1 MVKKIFLFSLI
12 LLLSALS
19 GKMAYCNST
28 TDTLIQSS
36 QESQKNAIRKQ
47 SLDQASSDPVVS
59 FSTARK
65 LLELPAT
72 EASNQEKSEFFR
84 LLAKKFEN
92 SSHFKQA
99 LGSYKIADSLA
110 SAVGVKKAVQP
121 AIPIVSHGLP
131 ITFYLFATL
140 LIIFL
145 IFFGY
150 SVLGFFKLNA
160 HRKTLVDKQD
170 KLSKELGKLQS
181 ELEVRVKS
189 ENRSLYKELEGLQD
203 EEVVLKSALKK
214 AEEAG
219 FLRNAFIANLGFD
232 VRTPLN
238 GIIGFASMLE
248 TELAVEKNL
257 ELYEYAANI
266 EKSGHRL
273 MKLLNNVID
282 LSSLESNTLK
292 LEILP
297 VAPESIIKNIYD
309 QYTTSAREKNLIF
322 KNKIDPELRPVLADE
337 KNLEKVLMQIVD
349 NAVKYTESG
358 FVTLSAVYDRAR
370 DIDVIEIKDTGPGID
385 KKHQKLLFEMGAGS
399 DEGQLKFEEGTG
411 IGLKL
416 AKKLM
421 DLMNAGIELN
431 SEPGAGTTIRLLF
444 PCSKKAVIQKSTP
457 AELKETSL
465 EVTTA
470 SELGNLDIFVVED
483 DRMNRI
489 ILEKML
495 KNMGSVK
502 LAVDGKDCMEI
513 IDSEAAKKHFYQ
525 IMLFDINLPGN
536 KDGVALMKEIR
547 AKYKEY
553 QQVPFIAQTAYAM
566 ASDKEFFLKQG
577 FDSYLSKPI
586 NRNELIS
593 TVKQQLSIFGSVVNE
608 PS

>member
-1 MVKKIFLFSLI
+1 MLKKAFLFSVI
-12 LLLSALS
+12 LLLAALS
-19 GKMAYCNST
+19 GKAEYCISL
-28 TDTLIQSS
+28 TDTTIQSL
-36 QESQKNAIRKQ
+36 QENQKAAIQKQ
-47 SLDQASSDPVVS
+47 SLDQASSDPIAS

-72 EASNQEKSEFFR
+72 DVSNQQKSEFFR
-84 LLAKKFEN
+84 RLAKKFEDSN
-92 SSHFKQA
+92 HFKQA
-99 LGSYKIADSLA
+99 LESYKIADSLA
-110 SAVGVKKAVQP
+110 SVVGIKKTVPTAKP
-121 AIPIVSHGLP
+121 FISHGLP
-131 ITFYLFATL
+131 KTFYLFAAL

-150 SVLGFFKLNA
+150 SALGFFKLNVR
-160 HRKTLVDKQD
+160 RKTLLDKQD
-170 KLSKELGKLQS
+170 KLSKELDKLQS
-181 ELEVRVKS
+181 ELDAKVKS
-189 ENRSLYKELEGLQD
+189 ENRSKYKELEGMQD
-203 EEVVLKSALKK
+203 EEAALKSALKK

-238 GIIGFASMLE
+238 GIIGFANMLE

-282 LSSLESNTLK
+282 LSSLESNALK

-309 QYTTSAREKNLIF
+309 QYATPAREKNLIF
-322 KNKIDPELRPVLADE
+322 KSKIDPELRPVLADE

-358 FVTLSAVYDRAR
+358 FVTLSAAYDREK

-385 KKHQKLLFEMGAGS
+385 KKHQRLLFDMDTAV
-399 DEGQLKFEEGTG
+399 DEGVLVYGEGTG

-416 AKKLM
+416 AKKLVDM
-421 DLMNAGIELN
+421 MNAGIELN
-431 SEPGAGTTIRLLF
+431 SGPGEGTTFRLLF
-444 PCSKKAVIQKSTP
+444 PCSKKAVIQKSVP
-457 AELKETSL
+457 ADLKEPSL
-465 EVTTA
+465 EVTMAT
-470 SELGNLDIFVVED
+470 ELGNLDIFVVED

-525 IMLFDINLPGN
+525 IMLFDINLPGD

-553 QQVPFIAQTAYAM
+553 QKVPFIAQTAYAM
-566 ASDKEFFLKQG
+566 ASDKDFFLKEG

-593 TVKQQLSIFGSVVNE
+593 TIKQQFSIFGTAK
-608 PS
+608 

>member
-1 MVKKIFLFSLI
+1 MLKKAFLFSVI
-12 LLLSALS
+12 LLLAALS
-19 GKMAYCNST
+19 GKAEYCISL
-28 TDTLIQSS
+28 TDTTIQSL
-36 QESQKNAIRKQ
+36 QENQKAAIQKQ
-47 SLDQASSDPVVS
+47 SLDQASSDPIAS

-72 EASNQEKSEFFR
+72 DVSNQQKSEFFR
-84 LLAKKFEN
+84 RLAKKFEDSN
-92 SSHFKQA
+92 HFKQA
-99 LGSYKIADSLA
+99 LESYKIADSLA
-110 SAVGVKKAVQP
+110 SVVGIKKTVPTAKP
-121 AIPIVSHGLP
+121 FISHGLP
-131 ITFYLFATL
+131 KTFYLFAAL

-150 SVLGFFKLNA
+150 SALGFFKLNVR
-160 HRKTLVDKQD
+160 RKTLLDKQD
-170 KLSKELGKLQS
+170 KLSKELDKLQS
-181 ELEVRVKS
+181 ELDAKVKS
-189 ENRSLYKELEGLQD
+189 ENRSKYKELEGMQD
-203 EEVVLKSALKK
+203 EEAALKSALKK

-238 GIIGFASMLE
+238 GIIGFANMLE

-282 LSSLESNTLK
+282 LSSLESNALK

-309 QYTTSAREKNLIF
+309 QYATPAREKNLIF
-322 KNKIDPELRPVLADE
+322 KSKIDPELRPVLADE

-358 FVTLSAVYDRAR
+358 FVTLSAAYDREK

-385 KKHQKLLFEMGAGS
+385 KKHQRLLFDMDTAV
-399 DEGQLKFEEGTG
+399 DEGVLVYGEGTG

-416 AKKLM
+416 AKKLVDM
-421 DLMNAGIELN
+421 MNAGIELN
-431 SEPGAGTTIRLLF
+431 SGPGEGTTFRLLF
-444 PCSKKAVIQKSTP
+444 PCSKKAVIQKSVP
-457 AELKETSL
+457 ADLKETSL
-465 EVTTA
+465 EVTMAT
-470 SELGNLDIFVVED
+470 ELGNLDIFVVED

-525 IMLFDINLPGN
+525 IMLFDINLPGD

-553 QQVPFIAQTAYAM
+553 QKVPFIAQTAYAM
-566 ASDKEFFLKQG
+566 ASDKDFFLKEG

-593 TVKQQLSIFGSVVNE
+593 TIKQQFSIFGTAK
-608 PS
+608 